1 MRSIQSKNCQDHRT
15 LLNTCGVLGQIT
27 FINSPGAKTMNSP
40 LYLYICS
47 FACIK
52 NCYFNRT
59 QEYVNLIVNMIV
71 YLKIRPSSF

>member
-1 MRSIQSKNCQDHRT
+1 MRSIQSKNGQDHRT

-52 NCYFNRT
+52 NRT